1 MANGLLTIHIWFKH
15 VKTKIKHIY
24 LYHLIQANLTEP
36 SQPNHQSI
44 YWTIRLYI
52 HPWKNITIYIYIDP
66 LNHSFIYP
74 PIHWT
79 AHQSNHVLLP
89 CAVQLHQSTNTR
101 HYNQD
106 FQATYPL
113 YQSQTRAPPPQKKTW
128 FNFRT
133 SQYHIGFFPVNF
145 LRCFFLCLVYI
156 NKFNVSNRP
165 SSIGKTNMKKSKN

>member
-52 HPWKNITIYIYIDP
+52 HPWKNITIYIYIYIDP

-113 YQSQTRAPPPQKKTW
+113 YQSQTRAPPPQKKHSL
-128 FNFRT
+128 T
-133 SQYHIGFFPVNF
+133 SGPLNIILVSF
-145 LRCFFLCLVYI
+145 LLISYDVFLMFSLY
-156 NKFNVSNRP
+156 K
-165 SSIGKTNMKKSKN
+165 

>member
-1 MANGLLTIHIWFKH
+1 MVYLLSIFGLNMLKQKSNTYICTTSFKPTSPNLASQTINPF
-15 VKTKIKHIY
+15 
-24 LYHLIQANLTEP
+24 TEP
-36 SQPNHQSI
+36 SVYTSI
-44 YWTIRLYI
+44 HEKYNY
-52 HPWKNITIYIYIDP
+52 IYIYIDP

-113 YQSQTRAPPPQKKTW
+113 YQSQTRAPPPQKKHSL
-128 FNFRT
+128 T
-133 SQYHIGFFPVNF
+133 SGPLNIILVSF
-145 LRCFFLCLVYI
+145 LLISYDVFLMFSLY
-156 NKFNVSNRP
+156 K
-165 SSIGKTNMKKSKN
+165 

>member
-52 HPWKNITIYIYIDP
+52 HP

-113 YQSQTRAPPPQKKTW
+113 YQSQTRAPPPQKKHSL
-128 FNFRT
+128 T
-133 SQYHIGFFPVNF
+133 SGPLNIILASF
-145 LRCFFLCLVYI
+145 LLISYDVFLMFSLY
-156 NKFNVSNRP
+156 K
-165 SSIGKTNMKKSKN
+165 